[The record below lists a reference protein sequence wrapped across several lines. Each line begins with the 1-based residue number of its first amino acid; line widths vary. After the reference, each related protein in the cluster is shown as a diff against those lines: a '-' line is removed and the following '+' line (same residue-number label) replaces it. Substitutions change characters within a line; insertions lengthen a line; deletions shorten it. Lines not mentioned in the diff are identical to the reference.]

1 MSLKQF
7 TSLVGGFI
15 LTGLIYVVITFILVF
30 FTFSLGNQTL
40 TEKENKDTFL
50 FYTASAISI
59 ITIYLIF
66 RRLKTNKK
74 FSAIG
79 ICVALFISFY
89 GTFNLAKVYFENLNY
104 YEEFDTL
111 KWTNSEH
118 KPFKMAKTLTNNRTL
133 LGLTKQQV
141 IEKLGTTNET
151 LKNNKFNFDQ
161 YWTDKGTWQLRLYYK
176 EDKVIE
182 AYLYEEGVNFS
193 D

>member
-15 LTGLIYVVITFILVF
+15 LTGLIYLAITYILF
-30 FTFSLGNQTL
+30 FLTFSLAGQTL
-40 TEKENKDTFL
+40 TEKENKEAFL
-50 FYTASAISI
+50 FYTALATSM
-59 ITIYLIF
+59 ITIYLIL
-66 RRLKTNKK
+66 RQLKTNKK

-89 GTFNLAKVYFENLNY
+89 GTFYLAKVYFENLNY
-104 YEEFDTL
+104 YEEFNAL

-118 KPFKMAKTLTNNRTL
+118 KPFKIAKTLTKKKTL
-133 LGLTKQQV
+133 LGLTKHQV

-193 D
+193 E